1 MFRISF
7 RQSMLAGFLLIA
19 VLLSWAAIQSWL
31 TLEHFV
37 AQSQRDSA
45 QALELNTAIQELAE
59 RTVDLERSARQ
70 FLVLNDP
77 VLLKRFDEHAALALT
92 AVGRLEALPDAALGE
107 LPRDWRA
114 NLEQLGA
121 GLHRLA
127 DKDQLQPF
135 LKRLGDLNGTLDRR
149 RARSE
154 RRALRCRRRGPGQR
168 LGSRRSPFA
177 GRRRQSETG
186 FGISEPERKAD
197 ERRDPGRSA

>member
-92 AVGRLEALPDAALGE
+92 AVGRLEALPDTALGE
-107 LPRDWRA
+107 LPRDWRT

-135 LKRLGDLNGTLDRR
+135 LSRLGDLNGTLDRR
-149 RARSE
+149 GRQWIDTQHNATLTTLEASRLQLTGMVAPPSV
-154 RRALRCRRRGPGQR
+154 ALSS
-168 LGSRRSPFA
+168 SRWR
-177 GRRRQSETG
+177 
-186 FGISEPERKAD
+186 
-197 ERRDPGRSA
+197 